1 MFRFV
6 LVAVALLAAGCGA
19 KAYAGGTNETPPSS
33 VAAGQAATE
42 AASDAADG
50 GASDAAA
57 SQPATTGE
65 RSLSPLAA
73 QVVELPQA
81 GGFPQIEN
89 GPAPI
94 SISYESIGVDQA
106 PVDPVGVLEDG
117 EMEIPGAR
125 RVGWYEYGPAPGEI
139 GSAVL
144 AAHIAFDGEQGVF
157 RFLNDSA
164 VGDRFTVA
172 FDDGSQQTFEV
183 FERAQ
188 YGKRALP
195 FERVFT
201 REGRAV
207 VTLISC
213 GGTFQPALGSY
224 EDNIVA
230 YASAVD

>member
-1 MFRFV
+1 
-6 LVAVALLAAGCGA
+6 
-19 KAYAGGTNETPPSS
+19 
-33 VAAGQAATE
+33 
-42 AASDAADG
+42 
-50 GASDAAA
+50 
-57 SQPATTGE
+57 
-65 RSLSPLAA
+65 
-73 QVVELPQA
+73 VELPQA